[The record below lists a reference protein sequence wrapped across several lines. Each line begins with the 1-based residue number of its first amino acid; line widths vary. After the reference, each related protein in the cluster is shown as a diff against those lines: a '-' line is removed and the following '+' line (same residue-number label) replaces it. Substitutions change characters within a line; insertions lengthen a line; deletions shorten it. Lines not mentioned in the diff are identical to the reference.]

1 MPMKPIKDLTPE
13 EAQECQ
19 KAHAA
24 FVRADVLEAAI
35 LELEGT
41 EHRADLREEW
51 AEYAIPVLRA
61 EHEKA
66 YAEHLRLMRELG
78 YEGA

>member
-1 MPMKPIKDLTPE
+1 MPMKPLQDLTPE
-13 EAQECQ
+13 ERAEYD

-24 FVRADVLEAAI
+24 FLRVDALEAAI
-35 LELEGT
+35 LELEQP
-41 EHRADLREEW
+41 EHTADLRERW
-51 AEYAIPVLRA
+51 AEYVVPVLRA

-66 YAEHLRLMRELG
+66 AAEHLRLMQTLG